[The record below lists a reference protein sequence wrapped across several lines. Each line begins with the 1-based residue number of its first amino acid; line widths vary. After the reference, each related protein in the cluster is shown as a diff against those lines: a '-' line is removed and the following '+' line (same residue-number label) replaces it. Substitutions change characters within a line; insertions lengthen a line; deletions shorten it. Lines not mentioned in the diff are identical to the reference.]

1 LAVNADL
8 GRANVAV
15 RATLDQ
21 LDKDLA
27 GARNKCDG
35 VLGKVS
41 AGIGKNFLNI
51 GKLAVGG
58 LTAATGAATGLGLA
72 LGKIAIDAA
81 PVEGL
86 SQAFDGLAESAGYG
100 ADELLDALQRGSSG
114 MVSSRDLMLS
124 FNQAASLISTDFA
137 TQLPEAMQY
146 LSKVSASTGTDMGF
160 LLDSLVKGVGR
171 LSPMILD
178 NLAIQVSLAEATDR
192 AAEMFGLQADE
203 LDKAQIQAG
212 MMSVTLEKLA
222 ANTEAMPDVSDTA
235 AAKMAQF
242 KATMQDT
249 KDEIG
254 MALLP
259 ILSTLLTTFSNLA
272 ERILPPV
279 VSFIEDTLAPALEGL
294 AQFISNLVIQ
304 LGQTEGIWEAVT
316 MAFEGTPF
324 EDLQS
329 GFIVVRDAIQN
340 IIDTVKP
347 YIEMAVEWI
356 AQHVELKDV
365 LIALGATIAA
375 VILPALAAILAP
387 VLGLIATFAGL
398 VAAVTAIR
406 TAWETDWGGI
416 RTTLTEFWENT
427 GKPTLEALWEWLQ
440 VNIPV
445 AIETLKGFWEETLK
459 PALEVVWAFITDSL
473 IPAMGEVV
481 TWLAENIP
489 VAIEAAKEFWE
500 NTLQPALEVVW
511 AFITESVIPAMET
524 IVLWLGE
531 NIPVAVQALA
541 DLWENTLKPALEIVW
556 EFVENSLFP
565 LFSALW
571 ELLDVSLSTALTA
584 LAGLW
589 ENVLKPALDTV
600 WAFLDQN
607 VNPTL
612 EDLKGV
618 FDSIASAVETVI
630 GWIKSL
636 TDSLRNIQLPD
647 WLTPG
652 SPTPFELGLWGI
664 RDAMRSL
671 ARAEMPTLS
680 MELRQLYEPEMASGV
695 SANLGGQQ
703 IVIYGLTIEGVS
715 VQDALGELQGLAA

>member
-1 LAVNADL
+1 MAVNADL
-8 GRANVAV
+8 GRSNVAV

-27 GARNKCDG
+27 GARNKCDS

-51 GKLAVGG
+51 GNLAVGG
-58 LTAATGAATGLGLA
+58 LTAATGAAAGLGLA

-86 SQAFDGLAESAGYG
+86 SQAFEGLAVSAGYG

-124 FNQAASLISTDFA
+124 FNQAASLVSTDFA
-137 TQLPEAMQY
+137 TQLPDAMQY
-146 LSKVSASTGTDMGF
+146 LSKVSASTGQDMGF

-222 ANTEAMPDVSDTA
+222 ANTEAMPDVSETA

-272 ERILPPV
+272 DRILPPV
-279 VSFIEDTLAPALEGL
+279 VSFIEDTLAPALEK
-294 AQFISNLVIQ
+294 V
-304 LGQTEGIWEAVT
+304 V
-316 MAFEGTPF
+316 
-324 EDLQS
+324 
-329 GFIVVRDAIQN
+329 GFIDSFVASLMAGQDPITALQGSLADMGLDQIAELVGNVTAKVQELWNTIQ
-340 IIDTVKP
+340 P
-347 YIEMAVEWI
+347 YVQAAVEWI

-387 VLGLIATFAGL
+387 VAGLIATFAGL
-398 VAAVTAIR
+398 VAVVTAVR

-445 AIETLKGFWEETLK
+445 AIETLKTFWEETLK
-459 PALEVVWAFITDSL
+459 PALEVVWTFITDSL
-473 IPAMGEVV
+473 IPAMGELV

-500 NTLQPALEVVW
+500 NTLQPALETVW

-612 EDLKGV
+612 EDLKDI
-618 FDSIASAVETVI
+618 FDSIAGAVETVI

-636 TDSLRNIQLPD
+636 TDSLRNIKLPD

-652 SPTPFELGLWGI
+652 SASPWETALWGI
-664 RDAMRSL
+664 KDAMHSL
-671 ARAEMPTLS
+671 ARAEMPAFS
-680 MELRQLYEPEMASGV
+680 MELRQLYEPEMANGTT
-695 SANLGGQQ
+695 ANLGGQQ
-703 IVIYGLTIEGVS
+703 IVIYGLTVEGVS
-715 VQDALGELQGLAA
+715 VQDALGELQGLA

>member
-21 LDKDLA
+21 LDKDLS

-124 FNQAASLISTDFA
+124 FNQAASLVSTDFA

-192 AAEMFGLQADE
+192 AAEMFGLEADE

-272 ERILPPV
+272 ERILPPL
-279 VSFIEDTLAPALEGL
+279 VSFIEDTLAPALEK
-294 AQFISNLVIQ
+294 V
-304 LGQTEGIWEAVT
+304 V
-316 MAFEGTPF
+316 
-324 EDLQS
+324 
-329 GFIVVRDAIQN
+329 GFIDSFVAALMAGQDPITALQGSLADMGLDQIAELVGSVTAKVQELWTTIE
-340 IIDTVKP
+340 P
-347 YIEMAVEWI
+347 YVQAAVEWI

-440 VNIPV
+440 VNIPI
-445 AIETLKGFWEETLK
+445 AIETLKTFWEETLK

-511 AFITESVIPAMET
+511 AFITENVIPAMET

-589 ENVLKPALDTV
+589 ENILKPALDTV

-612 EDLKGV
+612 EDLKDV
-618 FDSIASAVETVI
+618 FDSIAGAVETVI

-636 TDSLRNIQLPD
+636 TDSLRNIKLPD

-652 SPTPFELGLWGI
+652 SASPWETALWGI
-664 RDAMRSL
+664 SDAMHSL
-671 ARAEMPTLS
+671 ARAEMPALS
-680 MELRQLYEPEMASGV
+680 LELRQLYDPEMSNGTTAT
-695 SANLGGQQ
+695 LGGQQ